1 MSRVLVLIAT
11 IPPRRHSC
19 ERLLSELT
27 KQTRPPDGVVLCLDG
42 YGEELPEPRCPL
54 PVVAISRST
63 ELSGA
68 GRRWVMAAYVPQDD
82 ILINLDDDCYT
93 VRAPNLIKALTEA
106 VEQGGAAAAMGKT
119 IAGRRAPPCKTS
131 HGLLMY
137 AAGCGLA
144 VRAGDLAGMHVFARE
159 IREQA
164 GFDPLGI
171 RGDDDALVSAWLWKQ
186 GITIRH
192 AATGVINAA
201 AGTGASSQ
209 TRAKLARG
217 EDLNAQKKV
226 IAAITGWPWVRK

>member
-1 MSRVLVLIAT
+1 MPRVLVLIAT

-19 ERLLSELT
+19 KRLLSELA
-27 KQTRPPDGVVLCLDG
+27 KQTRKPDGVVLCLDG
-42 YGEELPEPRCPL
+42 YGQYMPEPVCPL
-54 PVVAISRST
+54 PVYAVYRSPQ
-63 ELSGA
+63 LSGA
-68 GRRWVMAAYVPQDD
+68 GHRWVMTAYVPQDD
-82 ILINLDDDCYT
+82 IVINLDDDCFT
-93 VRAPNLIKALTEA
+93 VRAPNLIKALAEA

-119 IAGRRAPPCKTS
+119 RDGKRAPPGNRS
-131 HGLLMY
+131 RGELIY

-144 VRAGDLAGMHVFARE
+144 VRAGDLAGLHVFARE

-192 AATGVINAA
+192 AATGVINAV

-209 TRAKLARG
+209 TRDKLARG
-217 EDLNAQKKV
+217 EDLSAQKRV
-226 IAAITGWPWVRK
+226 IAALTGWPWRG